1 VSAGQLRQP
10 RGAVK
15 VNGAEVSG
23 WLSFDTDA
31 NEYASPDTFK
41 VTFALSA
48 LPDDHN
54 AAWWASQTA
63 DIFVELFA
71 GFPAD
76 PNAYSAAELTSIF
89 YGQADDLEF
98 DYDDLTLHVSGRDLT
113 AALLDTKSSE
123 KYQNRFASQI
133 AASLAAKHGLQ
144 TAITPTKTFVGVE
157 YTASRIDLHSDRTEW
172 DLLTWLARQEGFR
185 VFVKGRTLHFE
196 PIPTATPSPFILEKV
211 AAGDGP
217 AAWNGQSVKIS
228 RTLTVARDVSVTV
241 TSWNGA
247 KKLAYTRKATRSKKG
262 SGQVQNFAY
271 RVPNLTAE
279 QAQALANKRLVEIS
293 SHEVKL
299 SFDGPAE
306 NGLEIDSVILVK
318 GTGTAL
324 DQTFYPASI
333 ARSMAYGGGYG
344 WTVSAKNHSPETE
357 PQL

>member
-1 VSAGQLRQP
+1 VTVGQHRQP

-54 AAWWASQTA
+54 AAWWASQAA

-113 AALLDTKSSE
+113 AKLLDNKSSE
-123 KYQNRFASQI
+123 KYRNQTASQI
-133 AASLAAKHGLQ
+133 ASALAAKYGMTPVV
-144 TAITPTKTFVGVE
+144 TATTTKVGTYYAAEHV
-157 YTASRIDLHSDRTEW
+157 DLKSDRTQL

-185 VFVKGRTLHFE
+185 VFVKGKELHFE
-196 PIPTATPSPFILEKV
+196 PLPPYPPSPFILEKV
-211 AAGDGP
+211 AAADGP
-217 AAWNGQSVKIS
+217 AAWNGQSVKIG
-228 RTLTVARDVSVTV
+228 RTLTVAKDVSVTV
-241 TSWNGA
+241 TSWNGS

-262 SGQVQNFAY
+262 SGSVQNYAY
-271 RVPNLTAE
+271 RIPNLTPE
-279 QAQALANKRLVEIS
+279 KAQARANQLLAEIS
-293 SHEVKL
+293 RHEVKL
-299 SFDGPAE
+299 NFDGPAE
-306 NGLEIDSVILVK
+306 NGLAVDGVILVK
-318 GTGTAL
+318 GTATAL
-324 DQTFYPASI
+324 DQLFFPASI
-333 ARSMAYGGGYG
+333 ARSMVFGGGYG
-344 WTVSAKNHSPETE
+344 WTVSAKNHSPETQST
-357 PQL
+357 P